1 MYEPSLAGAAYHCQQ
16 AAEKIIGGLLIVAAA
31 TFPYTHNLAAL
42 GDIAM
47 RFYAPYR
54 DTFIRLSSL
63 TLRRYAFRYPG
74 TGILANDPPG
84 RDAGVDAL
92 KLDFQV
98 VGQRSFDTLLN
109 CQ

>member
-16 AAEKIIGGLLIVAAA
+16 AAEKIIEGLLIVAAA

-84 RDAGVDAL
+84 PDEIDAALQDVDVLA
-92 KLDFQV
+92 
-98 VGQRSFDTLLN
+98 TLLGPLTTPT
-109 CQ
+109 